1 MPPTSR
7 RLGEVLYFSMSEAP
21 PQIET
26 YRAAYGRALPVRRH
40 GASDG
45 ARAQVV
51 FLHGIISHG
60 GWYTRSCNY
69 LANAGFGVHFLDRRG
84 SGLDPTARG
93 DVDRWETWLSDV
105 EVYLEQLRGKGP
117 VVVCGISWGGKLA
130 PALARHRPDLIA
142 GIGLICPGI
151 YARQQPGPLKR
162 AALITTGTLGIN
174 EKRIPIPLQEAELFT
189 DTREWQDYIRT
200 DPLTLREI
208 TLRFA
213 RADRL
218 LTLHVRKSGPWVHT
232 PTLLMLAGREQI
244 VDNRRT
250 KQFFNSLAARDKT
263 LIEYPNAAHTLEFE
277 PDPVPFFND
286 LAQWIGKIA
295 TV

>member
-1 MPPTSR
+1 MPES
-7 RLGEVLYFSMSEAP
+7 P

-26 YRAAYGRALPVRRH
+26 YRAADGRPLPVRRFVPTE
-40 GASDG
+40 D

-60 GWYTRSCNY
+60 GWYTRGCNH
-69 LANAGFGVHFLDRRG
+69 LASAGFGVHFLDRRG

-105 EVYLEQLRGKGP
+105 EIYLEHLRSQGP

-130 PALARHRPDLIA
+130 PALARHRPDLVA

-151 YARQQPGPLKR
+151 YARQQPGLMKT
-162 AALITTGTLGIN
+162 AALVATGPLGID
-174 EKRIPIPLQEAELFT
+174 EKRIEIPLQAAELFT
-189 DTREWQDYIRT
+189 DTPQWQEYVRH

-218 LTLHVRKSGPWVHT
+218 LTRHVRKSGPWIHT
-232 PTLLMLAGREQI
+232 PTLLMLAGRERI
-244 VDNRRT
+244 VDNSRT
-250 KQFFNSLAARDKT
+250 RKFFDTIAAREKT
-263 LIEYPNAAHTLEFE
+263 LIDYPNAAHTLEFE
-277 PDPVPFFND
+277 PDPVPYFND
-286 LAQWIGKIA
+286 LATWIDKVAITTRPHVA
-295 TV
+295 KPE

>member
-1 MPPTSR
+1 LDYTVYMPES
-7 RLGEVLYFSMSEAP
+7 P

-26 YRAAYGRALPVRRH
+26 YRATDGRLLQVRKF
-40 GASDG
+40 GPTDNS
-45 ARAQVV
+45 RAQVV
-51 FLHGIISHG
+51 LLHGIISHG
-60 GWYTRSCNY
+60 GWYTRGCNH
-69 LANAGFGVHFLDRRG
+69 LANAGFAVHFLDRRG
-84 SGLDPTARG
+84 SGLDAEARG

-105 EVYLEQLRGKGP
+105 EVYLEHLRGNGP

-130 PALARHRPDLIA
+130 PALARHRPDLMA

-162 AALITTGTLGIN
+162 GALAATGALGIN

-189 DTREWQDYIRT
+189 DTPQWQEYIRH

-218 LTLHVRKSGPWVHT
+218 LTRHVRQSGPWIHT
-232 PTLLMLAGREQI
+232 PTLLMLAGREEI

-250 KQFFNSLAARDKT
+250 RKFFNTLAARDKT
-263 LIEYPNAAHTLEFE
+263 LIDYPNAAHTLEFE
-277 PDPVPFFND
+277 PDPVPYLND
-286 LAQWIGKIA
+286 LARWIEKVA
-295 TV
+295 TA